1 MTVQTHTK
9 EPIIA
14 TISRLYTPL
23 SEDCQR
29 DLAAVSAVQECSKS
43 TYLVEEGQHS
53 DKLFFIASGSARAFY
68 KKKGKD
74 VTNWFAFEGDF
85 INALNSY
92 FQNVPSPHY
101 IEVMEPSVI
110 LVIGKRDANA
120 LSEKHFDFEKLG
132 KRIMLNTL
140 LRLDEHVVAMQFE
153 TAKQRYANL
162 LRIRPDI
169 TNRVPLNYIASYL
182 GITMETL
189 SRIRNQKYTPQSP
202 KNRA

>member
-1 MTVQTHTK
+1 MTINQTSSTALSK
-9 EPIIA
+9 EEIFA

-23 SEDCQR
+23 SDACKQ
-29 DLAAVSAVQECSKS
+29 DLERVSCIHTFEKP
-43 TYLVEEGQHS
+43 TFLVKEGEHS
-53 DKLFFIASGSARAFY
+53 DKLFFIANGSARAFY
-68 KKKGKD
+68 VKKGKD

-101 IEVMEPSVI
+101 IEVLEPSVVLEI
-110 LVIGKRDANA
+110 ARADANA

-153 TAKQRYANL
+153 TAKQRYTNL

-182 GITMETL
+182 GITVETL
-189 SRIRNQKYTPQSP
+189 SRIRNP
-202 KNRA
+202 KNLRKK